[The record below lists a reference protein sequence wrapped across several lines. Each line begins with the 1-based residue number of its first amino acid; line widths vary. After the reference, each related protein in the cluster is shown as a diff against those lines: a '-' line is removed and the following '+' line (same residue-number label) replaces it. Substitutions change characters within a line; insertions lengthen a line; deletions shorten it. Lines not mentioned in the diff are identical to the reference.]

1 MKKTPK
7 PTLAQ
12 KIAFLAAAHELSE
25 KLQDRFSIDTRITAS
40 NYEITLFEELE
51 LTSKCVK
58 FELAFF
64 SHFSKTEKLTDKQ
77 NEAAIQ
83 KCVSAVMNELKKLNG
98 LKD

>member
-12 KIAFLAAAHELSE
+12 KIAFITAAHQLEESLNDGYT
-25 KLQDRFSIDTRITAS
+25 LDTRIS
-40 NYEITLFEELE
+40 DNCYELVLFHKAELISTCE
-51 LTSKCVK
+51 K
-58 FELAFF
+58 FEMAFF

>member
-12 KIAFLAAAHELSE
+12 KIAFITAAHQLEESLKVGYALDARISYQCYELV
-25 KLQDRFSIDTRITAS
+25 
-40 NYEITLFEELE
+40 LFREEELTPICE
-51 LTSKCVK
+51 K
-58 FELAFF
+58 FEMAFF
-64 SHFSKTEKLTDKQ
+64 SRFSKTERLTAKQ